1 MSAASSPR
9 VSIIV
14 LVHNEGDAV
23 RPVIERLMES
33 VQLANE
39 VLVVYDQEGDITL
52 PTLRDLCTKYT
63 NLRLV
68 HNQVRRGPAGAIRAG
83 FSAARAPVVVVTM
96 SDGCDDPA
104 QIDTLTRLVERG
116 VVVAAAS
123 RFMRGGQRVG
133 GPWMKGIISRIA
145 GVSLHRIARVGTHD
159 ATNSFKAYSREF
171 VNTVGVESTEG
182 FEVGIELVSKAR
194 RYRLP
199 VAEVPTIWLDRTF
212 GASNFRLLRWLR
224 HYLRWYLYAFGR
236 PKQFVKA
243 KGST

>member
-1 MSAASSPR
+1 MSTASSPR
-9 VSIIV
+9 VSIVV

-52 PTLRDLCTKYT
+52 PTLRDLCTKYS

-236 PKQFVKA
+236 PKQFEKM

>member
-1 MSAASSPR
+1 MSAASTPR
-9 VSIIV
+9 VSIVV

-33 VQLANE
+33 VQIANE
-39 VLVVYDQEGDITL
+39 VLVVYDQEGDVTL
-52 PTLRDLCTKYT
+52 PTLRDLCTKYS

-182 FEVGIELVSKAR
+182 FEVGIELVAKAR
-194 RYRLP
+194 RFRLP
-199 VAEVPTIWLDRTF
+199 VAEIPTIWLDRTF

>member
-1 MSAASSPR
+1 VNPR
-9 VSIIV
+9 VSVVV
-14 LVHNEGDAV
+14 LVHNEGESV

-33 VQLANE
+33 VQLTKE
-39 VLVVYDQEGDITL
+39 VLVVYDQESDITL
-52 PTLRDLCTKYT
+52 PTLHELCTRHS

-83 FSAARAPVVVVTM
+83 FAAAQSPVVVVTM

-133 GPWMKGIISRIA
+133 GPWMKGIISRVA
-145 GVSLHRIARVGTHD
+145 GMSLHWFARVGTHD

-171 VNTVGVESTEG
+171 VNVVGIESTEG
-182 FEVGIELVSKAR
+182 FEVGIELVAKAR

-199 VAEVPTIWLDRTF
+199 VAEIPTIWLDRTF
-212 GASNFRLLRWLR
+212 GASNFHLLRWLK
-224 HYLRWYLYAFGR
+224 HYLRWYIHAFGT
-236 PKQFVKA
+236 PKQFVIT
-243 KGST
+243 KGNT

>member
-39 VLVVYDQEGDITL
+39 VLVVYDQAGDITL
-52 PTLRDLCTKYT
+52 PTLQDLRTKYT

-212 GASNFRLLRWLR
+212 GTSNFRLLRWLR

-236 PKQFVKA
+236 PKQFEKM
-243 KGST
+243 KGTT

>member
-1 MSAASSPR
+1 VSAANNPR

-145 GVSLHRIARVGTHD
+145 GVSLHGIARVGTHD

-171 VNTVGVESTEG
+171 VNTVGIESAEG
-182 FEVGIELVSKAR
+182 FEVGIELVAKAR
-194 RYRLP
+194 RFRLP
-199 VAEVPTIWLDRTF
+199 VAEIPTIWLDRTF

-236 PKQFVKA
+236 PKQFEKM

>member
-1 MSAASSPR
+1 VSAASSPR

-145 GVSLHRIARVGTHD
+145 GVSLHGIARVGTHD

-171 VNTVGVESTEG
+171 VNTVGIESAEG
-182 FEVGIELVSKAR
+182 FEVGIELVAKAR
-194 RYRLP
+194 RFRLP
-199 VAEVPTIWLDRTF
+199 VAEIPTIWLDRTF

-236 PKQFVKA
+236 PKQFEKM

>member
-52 PTLRDLCTKYT
+52 PTLRDLCTKYS

-236 PKQFVKA
+236 PKQFEKM

>member
-1 MSAASSPR
+1 VSAANNPR

-14 LVHNEGDAV
+14 LVHTEGDAV
-23 RPVIERLMES
+23 RPVIERLVGS
-33 VQLANE
+33 VQLAIE

-52 PTLRDLCTKYT
+52 PTLRGLCTRYS

-104 QIDTLTRLVERG
+104 QIDTLARLVERG

-171 VNTVGVESTEG
+171 VTTVGVESAEG

-194 RYRLP
+194 RFRLP

-236 PKQFVKA
+236 PKQFEKM